1 MNRRFLGVRV
11 RTLFACIAL
20 LALGGLL
27 AAGAIATD
35 TSTKTS
41 AASDAR
47 ALSKAFREAAEQ
59 VLPSVVM
66 ITNKPA
72 VAEKSQQGESSPEDL
87 FEGTPFED
95 FFGNPEFRRFFKDLP
110 SIPEGLPPRRTAG
123 IGSGVIVD
131 ESGIILTNNHVVDGG
146 GRITVRLLDGREF
159 EAVDVK
165 VDPKTDL
172 AVVRIEGA
180 GSLKAARFGDS
191 DALAVGDW
199 VLALGQP
206 FGLEGTVT
214 AGIVSAKG
222 RGLGIAA
229 RENFIQ
235 TDAAINP
242 GSSGGPLV
250 NLDGE
255 VVGIN
260 TAISSRNGGY
270 QGVGF
275 AVPINLAA
283 WVSRQLVESGT
294 VRRAYL
300 GVMIQPVT
308 QPLAE
313 QFGVKVREGVLVT
326 EVLPETPAAEAGLK
340 PGDVIVQF
348 DGKNVST
355 PNQLQAVV
363 ERTKIGQRQSMVVV
377 RDGKRTSLH
386 VTLREQPGDYG
397 LARTA
402 PHESGNAETSRFDA
416 LGIEAETLRADVAE
430 QLDIEAQAGVVI
442 TQVRPG
448 SPAALAGLSTGMV
461 ITEANRAPVDSVDDL
476 RTALEKKPLEDGLLL
491 LVRTPHGAR
500 YVVIQVDN

>member
-1 MNRRFLGVRV
+1 
-11 RTLFACIAL
+11 
-20 LALGGLL
+20 
-27 AAGAIATD
+27 
-35 TSTKTS
+35 
-41 AASDAR
+41 
-47 ALSKAFREAAEQ
+47 
-59 VLPSVVM
+59 M

-72 VAEKSQQGESSPEDL
+72 VAENSNRGESTPEDL
-87 FEGTPFED
+87 FQGTPFED
-95 FFGNPEFRRFFKDLP
+95 FFGNPEFRRFFRELP
-110 SIPEGLPPRRTAG
+110 SNPRGLPPGGVQG

-131 ESGIILTNNHVVDGG
+131 ESGIILTNNHVVDGDG
-146 GRITVRLLDGREF
+146 QITVRLLDGREY

-180 GSLKAARFGDS
+180 RSLKPARLGDS
-191 DALAVGDW
+191 DSLAVGDW

-275 AVPINLAA
+275 AVPVNLAA
-283 WVSRQLVESGT
+283 WVSRQLAESGT

-313 QFGVKVREGVLVT
+313 KFGVKVRQGVLVT
-326 EVLPETPAAEAGLK
+326 DVIPDTPAAQAGLK
-340 PGDVIVQF
+340 PGDVIVRF
-348 DGKNVST
+348 DGHAVST
-355 PNQLQAVV
+355 PNELQGIV
-363 ERTKIGQRQSMVVV
+363 ERAKIGSREPIVVV
-377 RDGKRTSLH
+377 RDGKQTSLD
-386 VTLREQPGDYG
+386 VTVLEQPQDYG
-397 LARTA
+397 LARNG
-402 PHESGNAETSRFDA
+402 PRGFGKSETSRFDK

-430 QLDIEAQAGVVI
+430 QLGVEADAGVVI
-442 TQVRPG
+442 TEVRPG
-448 SPAALAGLSTGMV
+448 SPAAMAGLNTGMV
-461 ITEANRAPVDSVDDL
+461 ITEANRKPIKTMDDL
-476 RTALEKKPLEDGLLL
+476 RTALDEKPLEDGLLL
-491 LVRTPHGAR
+491 LVRGPQGAR
-500 YVVIQVDN
+500 YVVIQAKD